1 VLTSRELQRIVDI
14 AREHD
19 LIIHSDEVYRP
30 LFNADGTKEQP
41 PSLLDLAYEK
51 VIVTGSMS
59 NAFSLAGI
67 RVGWLASGSQALL
80 KSCAAARD
88 YTSISVSQIDD
99 QIATV
104 ATSQEVMHKILD
116 RNIRLAVQNKAAVQS
131 LIDEFSSICS
141 WTAPSG
147 GTTAMIQIRRP
158 SGELIDDVEFCQ
170 SLQERT
176 GTMLVPASHC
186 FGDGRDF
193 AGHVRIGYV
202 CRHAELIAG
211 LEKLRCYLRDH
222 FLLPPSILVVPT
234 K

>member
-1 VLTSRELQRIVDI
+1 VLTSQELQHIVDI
-14 AREHD
+14 VREHD

-30 LFNADGTKEQP
+30 LFHADSTEDHPK
-41 PSLLDLAYEK
+41 SLLDLPYEK
-51 VIVTGSMS
+51 SIVTGSMS
-59 NAFSLAGI
+59 KAFSLAGI
-67 RVGWLASGSQALL
+67 RVGWLASGSQVLL
-80 KSCAAARD
+80 ERCAAARD

-104 ATSQEVMHKILD
+104 ATSREVMNKILD
-116 RNIRLAVQNKAAVQS
+116 RNIRLAVKNKAAVQS

-158 SGELIDDVEFCQ
+158 SEELIDDVEFCQ
-170 SLQERT
+170 SLQETT

-186 FGDGRDF
+186 FGDGQDF
-193 AGHVRIGYV
+193 AGYVRIGYV
-202 CRHAELIAG
+202 CRHEELVAG

-222 FLLPPSILVVPT
+222 FLISPPTNNTT